1 MAAIENSKK
10 TTKDLI
16 LDAAFSFTKEPRFTA
31 FSMSELAERVGIS
44 KAAIYRHYES
54 KEAVFDAMN
63 ERFFNTFAELLL
75 RLQKSCYTNPDI
87 MPLIPFEDI
96 IAFFADNVDYINFF
110 IGSMANDS
118 SFEKR
123 IEKELEN
130 RGVTMLKHIQYD
142 ANDKET
148 GTPERFARLIEAFY
162 CGTSIFIFT
171 KLREK
176 MIQEGAKVDSVADF
190 SKKIV
195 EFFTKGLEGTC
206 RTSSRFYPQGLSE
219 KRMDEIDKMC
229 RINPEDFPEED
240 RFFTALANV
249 IKKYSFSGVTIEKIA
264 DEMNLAKS
272 SLYSHF
278 ENKNKLITEQ
288 IRRELFLMQTIV
300 MENCAEGKNFSEY
313 LYIKIRSE
321 FEYFMM
327 RPSII
332 PICGWLLMSDE
343 ENPFFVEDCE
353 DVKKIFNRKVQEK
366 NGPDLGIPLSNELI
380 EFWIAALP
388 VALITQGQAHGLKR
402 DDFGKALRIIQRFVE
417 YGIDK

>member
-16 LDAAFSFTKEPRFTA
+16 LDAAFSFTKKPRFTA

-54 KEAVFDAMN
+54 KEALFAAMN
-63 ERFFNTFAELLL
+63 ERFFNTLAELLL

-96 IAFFADNVDYINFF
+96 IAFFANNVDYINFF

-123 IEKELEN
+123 IGKELEN
-130 RGVTMLKHIQYD
+130 RGVTMLKHIRYNQD
-142 ANDKET
+142 DKET
-148 GTPERFARLIEAFY
+148 GTPERFARLIESFY

-171 KLREK
+171 KFREK
-176 MIQEGAKVDSVADF
+176 MMQEGAKVDSVHDF

-206 RTSSRFYPQGLSE
+206 KKSSRFYPQELSE
-219 KRMDEIDKMC
+219 KRMNEIDKMC
-229 RINPEDFPEED
+229 AIHSEDLPEED

-272 SLYSHF
+272 SLYS
-278 ENKNKLITEQ
+278 
-288 IRRELFLMQTIV
+288 
-300 MENCAEGKNFSEY
+300 
-313 LYIKIRSE
+313 
-321 FEYFMM
+321 
-327 RPSII
+327 
-332 PICGWLLMSDE
+332 
-343 ENPFFVEDCE
+343 
-353 DVKKIFNRKVQEK
+353 
-366 NGPDLGIPLSNELI
+366 
-380 EFWIAALP
+380 
-388 VALITQGQAHGLKR
+388 
-402 DDFGKALRIIQRFVE
+402 
-417 YGIDK
+417 